1 MTPVLVAVSMVALN
15 FLLNITL
22 IWTPLNTAGLALSTA
37 FCAILQMI
45 ILQRLLAHRVGPM
58 ITGDVRR
65 SWWHTFFA
73 SIFMGGVLSGAM
85 LFTPTNSSWIVTV
98 CVLLGLVGLGG
109 GAFFVCAKILRMPEL
124 RWALGKQ

>member
-1 MTPVLVAVSMVALN
+1 
-15 FLLNITL
+15 
-22 IWTPLNTAGLALSTA
+22 
-37 FCAILQMI
+37 
-45 ILQRLLAHRVGPM
+45 LQRLLARRVGPM

-65 SWWHTFFA
+65 SWWQTFFA
-73 SIFMGGVLSGAM
+73 SIFMGAVLAGVM
-85 LFTPTNSSWIVTV
+85 MFTPTNSSWLVTF